1 MREGL
6 DRLFLSLVT
15 IAHSFAVASEVI
27 RTRIAQ
33 LAEEGKSGDPARV
46 TLDSGNQSVFT
57 ENIAKKSSILK
68 DMSWKKGHLV
78 GFRGINFPYEKM
90 IDFN

>member
-27 RTRIAQ
+27 RTRIDQ

-46 TLDSGNQSVFT
+46 T
-57 ENIAKKSSILK
+57 
-68 DMSWKKGHLV
+68 
-78 GFRGINFPYEKM
+78 
-90 IDFN
+90 